1 MTPIATKRNTHL
13 VGAFAL
19 LGCLFSVLYAVQT
32 EPRDPSPSNEAALRD
47 AQPAPPAIASKPSDS
62 KFAEQAEVVA
72 ANDTSRTNVL
82 ARSAAQPI
90 MTLAG
95 HLEQRARALPWGE
108 RGKVQRS
115 PDITLPKA
123 LESPLSNPNN
133 KILDIAA
140 QRELAELLAKLDL
153 AYEEQSLEVRRLQK
167 EALIRAIARGNIR
180 SLADTTQVADPNDIF
195 ALAAASQSNSKDMM
209 ARMQVLIR
217 EMETTYGPMM
227 KDWNYSN
234 MTSSE
239 PDGVGRNN
247 IVYWTRAEEPELFQ
261 QQDQFGALQKHHWNV
276 VREFIDRH

>member
-1 MTPIATKRNTHL
+1 MTQPATRRNTQL
-13 VGAFAL
+13 IGAFVL
-19 LGCLFSVLYAVQT
+19 LGCLLSVLYAFQADQ
-32 EPRDPSPSNEAALRD
+32 RDPSPSNDAELRD
-47 AQPAPPAIASKPSDS
+47 AQSAPPAIESKPSDS
-62 KFAEQAEVVA
+62 TVAEQPKAVA
-72 ANDTSRTNVL
+72 ANDTSQSNVL
-82 ARSAAQPI
+82 ARTAAQPI

-108 RGKVQRS
+108 RGKVQGK

-123 LESPLSNPNN
+123 LESPLSNPN
-133 KILDIAA
+133 KKTLDLAA
-140 QRELAELLAKLDL
+140 QRELAELLAELDV
-153 AYEEQSLEVRRLQK
+153 AYQAQSLEVWKLQK

-180 SLADTTQVADPNDIF
+180 SLAEATQVADPNDIF

-209 ARMQVLIR
+209 ARMHVLIR
-217 EMETTYGPMM
+217 EMETTYGPMT

-247 IVYWTRAEEPELFQ
+247 IVYWTRAEEPELFRL
-261 QQDQFGALQKHHWNV
+261 QDQFGALQKHHWNV